1 MYTPPIRVT
10 GAPVR
15 KPLQRARPQT
25 GDVFSASQSLVNV
38 VKELE
43 ELKKK
48 LLSKVDEAEREIERA
63 KEIQKGDRG
72 ERGERGFTG
81 MTGAKGEK
89 GDSIRGEKGEKGD
102 KGDDGKTPD
111 KDEIARAVLA
121 KLPFIN
127 TEKDE
132 AEIDD
137 TKLLEKLDKKL
148 NIKHID
154 GLEQTLHALQ
164 TQTKGG
170 YLHGGGVPSLQAGT
184 GILLT
189 KTSDGGYSI
198 SYTGG
203 GGGYTLLDATGDIDD
218 VNTDY
223 TFISKPI
230 FIIQNSVWYRENK
243 GWTWNAGTLT
253 ATMSVPTQTGSDIY
267 GLA

>member
-15 KPLQRARPQT
+15 KPIQRARPQT

-43 ELKKK
+43 DLKKK
-48 LLSKVDEAEREIERA
+48 LLIKVDEAEREIERA

-127 TEKDE
+127 TDKEE

-164 TQTKGG
+164 TQTKNG
-170 YLHGGGVPSLQAGT
+170 YLHGGGVPSLQAGQ
-184 GILLT
+184 GIILT

-198 SYTGG
+198 TSTASGG
-203 GGGYTLLDATGDIDD
+203 GFTELPATGDIDGAN
-218 VNTDY
+218 V
-223 TFISKPI
+223 TFTFTQKPNRIISDH
-230 FIIQNSVWYRENK
+230 VWYKENL
-243 GWTWNAGTLT
+243 GWTWDAGTLM
-253 ATMSVPTQTGSDIY
+253 ATMTVPPVDEIY
-267 GLA
+267 GYL